1 MFKSRPE
8 PKRQK
13 GKIKWQEQ
21 KGKIKW
27 QEQKGAKAEKARN
40 IWWGAAGG
48 KSKTRF

>member
-8 PKRQK
+8 PKR
-13 GKIKWQEQ
+13 Q